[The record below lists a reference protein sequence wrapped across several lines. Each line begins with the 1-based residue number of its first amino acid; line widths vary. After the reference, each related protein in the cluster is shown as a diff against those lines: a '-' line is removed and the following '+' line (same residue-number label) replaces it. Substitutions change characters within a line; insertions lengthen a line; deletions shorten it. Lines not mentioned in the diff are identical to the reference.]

1 MVQGR
6 SYQDKRTGRYLTP
19 LEIKSHSQAEIIEKW
34 EKMSKSKLNGVD
46 PEDVI
51 IEYGA
56 DTVRLFILFKVI

>member
-6 SYQDKRTGRYLTP
+6 TYQDKRSGRYLTP
-19 LEIKSHSQAEIIEKW
+19 VEIKNHSQAEITEKW
-34 EKMSKSKLNGVD
+34 EKMSKSKFNGVD

-51 IEYGA
+51 KEYGA